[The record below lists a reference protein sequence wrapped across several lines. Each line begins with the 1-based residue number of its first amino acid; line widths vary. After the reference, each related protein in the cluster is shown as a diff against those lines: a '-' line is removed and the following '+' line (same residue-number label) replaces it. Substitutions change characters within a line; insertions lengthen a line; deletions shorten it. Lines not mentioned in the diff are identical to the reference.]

1 MKASVHEFPVSTY
14 EAVARHVEGGHGLT
28 GDEFFDCQE
37 TLERIVCG
45 DGVRGMGAARRA
57 IPPDW
62 AVASLRQFDAAFI
75 EEGGR
80 VRLVR
85 WAARVEHRNMQ
96 GDVTDTVDGSAYH
109 PDDALFAAALR
120 ARGMAYG
127 LPDTVEGAGAALP
140 SRVTGGA
147 R

>member
-1 MKASVHEFPVSTY
+1 MHEFPASTY
-14 EAVARHVEGGHGLT
+14 VAVARHVEGGHGLT
-28 GDEFFDCQE
+28 GDEVLECQDA
-37 TLERIVCG
+37 LARIVCG

-62 AVASLRQFDAAFI
+62 AIASLRQFETAFI
-75 EEGGR
+75 EEDGR

-85 WAARVEHRNMQ
+85 WIAQVERRNAAGEAI
-96 GDVTDTVDGSAYH
+96 DTVDGSAYH

-120 ARGMAYG
+120 ARGEAYG
-127 LPDTVEGAGAALP
+127 IPDTVAGAGAALP
-140 SRVTGGA
+140 SHVGGSA